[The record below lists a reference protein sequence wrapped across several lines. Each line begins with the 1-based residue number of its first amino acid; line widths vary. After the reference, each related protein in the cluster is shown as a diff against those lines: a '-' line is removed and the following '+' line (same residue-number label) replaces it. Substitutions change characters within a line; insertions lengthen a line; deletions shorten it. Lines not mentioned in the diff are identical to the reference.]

1 MANRVLIGKK
11 GSDYGIFVSQ
21 PGDNVL
27 SPSEPLIYDST
38 SKRSGMQ
45 YCGGNAS
52 STTNINWSSVKG
64 ELGYIPL
71 AISMDDRTGAEATD
85 DGTDLDIEDMTAAH
99 GITTSIIKPAQYG
112 NGGSRTATNF
122 RFVVLRIPCQY
133 GKMTDAAL
141 WD

>member
-1 MANRVLIGKK
+1 MANRVLIGKN

-45 YCGGNAS
+45 YCGGNAA
-52 STTNINWSSVKG
+52 STTGITWSSVKG
-64 ELGYIPL
+64 TLDYIPL
-71 AISMDDRTGAEATD
+71 ATSMDNRTGFEAVD
-85 DGTDLDIEDMTAAH
+85 DGTDILAEDRTAAH
-99 GITTSIIKPAQYG
+99 KITTTTISPVKYG
-112 NGGSRTATNF
+112 TGAGRTATNF
-122 RFVVLRIPCQY
+122 KFVVLRIPCQY
-133 GKMTDAAL
+133 VKMTGDL